1 VAETAIIILAAGNSS
16 RLGRSKQLL
25 VKEDG
30 VNLLNYSIQIAL
42 ESKVDHVLVVL
53 GADYDIH
60 KQSIAHWK
68 EIHIVENK
76 NWQKGMGS
84 SLKEGLRKAKSLSN
98 DLGSIILTVCDQ
110 VKLESRY
117 FKALL
122 SENKASD
129 LPIVAS
135 RYDKTNFG
143 VPVLFN
149 HSLFEALLN
158 LDDSHG
164 ALKFIGQN
172 MEKVTFIDFK
182 EGSAD
187 IDTEEDVRK
196 YLLSKI

>member
-53 GADYDIH
+53 GADYHIH

-84 SLKEGLRKAKSLSN
+84 SLKEGLREAKSLSN
-98 DLGSIILTVCDQ
+98 DLRSIILTVCDQ
-110 VKLESRY
+110 VHLKTRH

-122 SENKASD
+122 SENKASG

-143 VPVLFN
+143 VPVLFDR
-149 HSLFEALLN
+149 SLFEALLN

-182 EGSAD
+182 DGSAD

-196 YLLSKI
+196 HLLSKI